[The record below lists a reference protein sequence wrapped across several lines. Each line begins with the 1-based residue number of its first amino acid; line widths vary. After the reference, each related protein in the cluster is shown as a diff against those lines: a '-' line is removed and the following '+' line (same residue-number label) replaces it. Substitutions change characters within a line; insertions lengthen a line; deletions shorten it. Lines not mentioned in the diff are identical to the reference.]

1 MSFTSPFPPAH
12 SFVPGPPVI
21 NVHSVTD
28 DNTRVVR
35 SASRCSHRRS
45 KPTRGC
51 GCGRGYVSGVP
62 SHTHMHDANA
72 LSGLPLCSAL
82 ALTAVCSLCSMCG
95 LLLCSAL
102 VLMQLVQRMRLLQL
116 VIVLAF
122 LVTKNIKQRACVCH
136 CAGGR
141 GPRNRYRDTR
151 LRHLRILGYCSPCL
165 LGYGSATGLV
175 LLCVFLCTLCVAFHL
190 RTVIALRFVLVLFLF
205 LCFCSPQILRL

>member
-72 LSGLPLCSAL
+72 LGGLPLCSAL
-82 ALTAVCSLCSMCG
+82 VR
-95 LLLCSAL
+95 
-102 VLMQLVQRMRLLQL
+102 MQLVQRMRLLQL

-122 LVTKNIKQRACVCH
+122 LVTKNKKQRACVCH

-151 LRHLRILGYCSPCL
+151 LRHLRILGYCSPCVL
-165 LGYGSATGLV
+165 SYGSATGLV
-175 LLCVFLCTLCVAFHL
+175 LLCVLLCTLCVAFHL
-190 RTVIALRFVLVLFLF
+190 RTVIALRLVLVLFLF
-205 LCFCSPQILRL
+205 LYFCSPQILRL